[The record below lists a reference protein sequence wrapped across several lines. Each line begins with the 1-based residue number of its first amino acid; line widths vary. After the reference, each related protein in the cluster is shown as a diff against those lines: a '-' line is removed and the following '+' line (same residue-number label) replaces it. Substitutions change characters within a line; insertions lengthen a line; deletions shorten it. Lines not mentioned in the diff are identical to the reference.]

1 MDLYK
6 KIQRITEVNNIQQG
20 MSIEEQRERKRKE
33 NSEKRKGCYF

>member
-20 MSIEEQRERKRKE
+20 MSIEEQKERKRKK
-33 NSEKRKGCYF
+33 EKRK